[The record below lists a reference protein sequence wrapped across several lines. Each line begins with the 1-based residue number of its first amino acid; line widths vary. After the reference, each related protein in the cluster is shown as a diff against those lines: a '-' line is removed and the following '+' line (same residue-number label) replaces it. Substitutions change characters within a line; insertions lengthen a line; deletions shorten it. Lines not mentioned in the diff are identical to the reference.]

1 MPLHLVLSLQILS
14 IPRNITRSNWFK
26 AVRCMFFRDHVCVAW
41 RRINMELI
49 AIHTR
54 LRAIA

>member
-1 MPLHLVLSLQILS
+1 MPLYLVLSLQILS
-14 IPRNITRSNWFK
+14 IPREITRSNWFK
-26 AVRCMFFRDHVCVAW
+26 AVRRMLFRDHVWVAW
-41 RRINMELI
+41 RHTNMEVI